1 MSEEQFCTIE
11 GPQLFVTSVSKKNWT
26 NYSTVSLLWFVQ
38 IFLKQTLFEVV
49 TCRKCRLRSKKVILE
64 VDISNLQKLQ
74 GFAQSWGPCMPI

>member
-64 VDISNLQKLQ
+64 VAISNLQK
-74 GFAQSWGPCMPI
+74 